1 MDRFLYLTFD
11 GLSRGAVYSAFA
23 LALVLIWRAARIV
36 NFAQGA
42 MAVATAYA
50 GYSVADATGS
60 YWLGFVVAIT
70 GGLVLGAV
78 VERVVMRFVDR
89 SSPLNGVVVALG
101 LVLIIQGVL
110 GMIYGNEYRPAP
122 APFSRDAF
130 EIGGVALLSRYD
142 LFVFAAVG
150 AVVVLLTLLFTR
162 TSTGLRM
169 RAAAF
174 APDVSRLLG
183 VPVGGM
189 LTLGWALAAAV
200 GSLAASRSISPPNC
214 SIRTGRCSCRPPARF
229 ASPERPPPRRRVA
242 NSRWSGWYAPTT
254 ARPRASRLRIAPNS
268 GCRPNCRRPCSAA
281 SSTAGSPRLT
291 WSRASRAKSSGL
303 SSHFASCIPSGNVGN
318 P

>member
-11 GLSRGAVYSAFA
+11 GLSRGAVYAAFA

-50 GYSVADATGS
+50 GYSVTNATGS
-60 YWLGFVVAIT
+60 YWLGFLTAVVT
-70 GGLVLGAV
+70 GLLLGAV
-78 VERVVMRFVDR
+78 VERVVMRFVDH

-110 GMIYGNEYRPAP
+110 GMIYGNEFRPAE

-130 EIGGVALLSRYD
+130 MVGGVALLSRYD

-162 TSTGLRM
+162 TPTGLRM

-189 LTLGWALAAAV
+189 LTLGWALAAGV
-200 GSLAASRSISPPNC
+200 GSLAGMLVIPTELGLHPNAMDLLFISAFTAAVLGGLDSPVGAVVGGLAVGLLLAYVSGYLGATVAPMAVLILLVVVLLTRPAGLF
-214 SIRTGRCSCRPPARF
+214 SKVKARTA
-229 ASPERPPPRRRVA
+229 
-242 NSRWSGWYAPTT
+242 
-254 ARPRASRLRIAPNS
+254 
-268 GCRPNCRRPCSAA
+268 
-281 SSTAGSPRLT
+281 
-291 WSRASRAKSSGL
+291 
-303 SSHFASCIPSGNVGN
+303 
-318 P
+318 

>member
-11 GLSRGAVYSAFA
+11 GLSRGAVYAAFA

-50 GYSVADATGS
+50 GYSVSAATGS
-60 YWLGFVVAIT
+60 YWLGFATAIV

-78 VERVVMRFVDR
+78 VERVVMRFVDH

-110 GMIYGNEYRPAP
+110 GMIYGNEFRPAP
-122 APFSRDAF
+122 VPFSRDAF
-130 EIGGVALLSRYD
+130 QIGSVALLSRYD

-150 AVVVLLTLLFTR
+150 TVVVLLTLLFTR
-162 TSTGLRM
+162 TDTGLRM

-174 APDVSRLLG
+174 EPDVSRLLG

-200 GSLAASRSISPPNC
+200 GSLAGMLVIPTELGLHPNAMDLLFISAFTAAVLGGLDSPVGAVVGGLVVGLVLTYVSGYLGANVAPMAVL
-214 SIRTGRCSCRPPARF
+214 ILLVVVLLGRPDGLF
-229 ASPERPPPRRRVA
+229 
-242 NSRWSGWYAPTT
+242 
-254 ARPRASRLRIAPNS
+254 
-268 GCRPNCRRPCSAA
+268 
-281 SSTAGSPRLT
+281 
-291 WSRASRAKSSGL
+291 SRAK
-303 SSHFASCIPSGNVGN
+303 ARTA
-318 P
+318 